1 VRPNPHSDSAAS
13 VALGIILLLA
23 ITVILAILVLL
34 LCQMPAINLEK
45 DQSIPAIFKIT
56 KIRHEDENGK
66 NKLDSYMVVMNT
78 ATSDFKSESLSAKTY
93 RNGILLDCDIS
104 TLNGGD
110 FIAHSHHYNVQYM
123 SGAKGDT
130 WYANAKI
137 AIDYEDR
144 TFQPGDLVT
153 FEVYDKTVKKVISSH
168 TVKA

>member
-1 VRPNPHSDSAAS
+1 M
-13 VALGIILLLA
+13 
-23 ITVILAILVLL
+23 LAILVLL
-34 LCQMPAINLEK
+34 FCQMPAINLEK

-56 KIRHEDENGK
+56 KIRHVDENGR
-66 NKLDSYMVVMNT
+66 NNLDSYMVIMNT
-78 ATSDFKSESLSAKTY
+78 ATRDYKSESLSAKTY

-153 FEVYDKTVKKVISSH
+153 FEVYDNTMKNVISSH